1 MGETRDGMGETR
13 ETGTAD
19 GRSTVGRTP
28 GAAATRGAHG
38 TAGLPG
44 TLGVAVIGTGRM
56 GADHVRRLHD
66 VISGARV
73 AAVADLDADRAERL
87 AKDIDGATAYTDPAA
102 AMDDP
107 GVDAVLIAS
116 PGPAHEAA
124 LLDAFARDLPVLCE
138 KPLTPDAASALRVLE
153 AEQKLGH
160 RRVQVGLMRRY
171 DAGYR
176 TLKSLLAKGTYG
188 RPLMLHN
195 KHRNADTPPGFTN
208 AMMINDSV
216 VHEID
221 VTRWLLDEE
230 ITAVRVL
237 RPAPTGNA
245 PEGLSD
251 PQLILFET
259 AAGQVVD
266 TELFVNCGFGYQVS
280 CEAVCEGG
288 TARIGDD
295 HGVFVNA
302 AGQWGGTVPPG
313 FVERFEDAYD
323 RQVQHWVDATRRG
336 EVEGPSCWDGYA
348 AAVVCEAGVLA
359 QASGERVPVELIERP
374 DLYR

>member
-1 MGETRDGMGETR
+1 MSVAGVAGSKETR
-13 ETGTAD
+13 
-19 GRSTVGRTP
+19 
-28 GAAATRGAHG
+28 
-38 TAGLPG
+38 G

-56 GADHVRRLHD
+56 GADHVRRIND

-73 AAVADLDADRAERL
+73 AAVADIDSDRAERF
-87 AKDIDGATAYTDPAA
+87 AKGIEGATAYTDPAA

-138 KPLTPDAASALRVLE
+138 KPLTPDAASALRILE

-160 RRVQVGLMRRY
+160 RRVQVGFMRRY

-176 TLKSLLAKGTYG
+176 SLKSLLDEETYG
-188 RPLMLHN
+188 RPLLLHN

-221 VTRWLLDEE
+221 VTRWLLGEE

-259 AAGQVVD
+259 AGGQVVD

-295 HGVFVNA
+295 HGVFVNT
-302 AGQWGGTVPPG
+302 AGRWGGTIPPG

-323 RQVQHWVDATRRG
+323 RQVQRWVDATRRG

-348 AAVVCEAGVLA
+348 AAAVCEAGVLA
-359 QASGERVPVELIERP
+359 QATGDRVVVELIERP

>member
-1 MGETRDGMGETR
+1 MT
-13 ETGTAD
+13 
-19 GRSTVGRTP
+19 SY
-28 GAAATRGAHG
+28 
-38 TAGLPG
+38 G

-56 GADHVRRLHD
+56 GADHVRRINE

-73 AAVADLDADRAERL
+73 AAVVDLDEARVKTVADG
-87 AKDIDGATAYTDPAA
+87 IDGCTPYTDPAA
-102 AMDDP
+102 AMADP
-107 GVDAVLIAS
+107 AVDAVLIAS

-124 LLDAFARDLPVLCE
+124 LLGAFARDLPVLCE
-138 KPLTPDAASALRVLE
+138 KPLTPDPASALRVLE
-153 AEQKLGH
+153 AEQALGH
-160 RRVQVGLMRRY
+160 RLVQVGFMRRY
-171 DAGYR
+171 DADYR
-176 TLKSLLAKGTYG
+176 TLKSLLDRGTYG

-208 AMMINDSV
+208 AMMIHDSV

-221 VTRWLLDEE
+221 VTRWLLEDE

-259 AAGQVVD
+259 AGGRVVD
-266 TELFVNCGFGYQVS
+266 TELFVNCGFGYQVG

-295 HGVFVNA
+295 HGVFVNT
-302 AGQWGGTVPPG
+302 GGRWGGAITPG

-348 AAVVCEAGVLA
+348 AAAVCAAGVRA
-359 QASGERVPVELIERP
+359 QETGERVAVELIERP
-374 DLYR
+374 ALYR